1 MKKLILINFIWRKFA
16 ANYNLTGK
24 KTDYIV
30 VGAGLAGVS
39 LALELISRG
48 KRVVLFDCHAPSD
61 SSRVA
66 AGIIHPIVPKGV
78 RSTWMGKTIFPMINQ
93 WYEKWENQL
102 ESTFYQPLS
111 GYQIHPNEDTGLFW
125 QKRSGSPEIHQWL
138 LPLRHETL
146 TGIKSPCGYTPI
158 LQCARLNTLAFLDSA
173 LAWLRHQIDVR
184 NEEFKYEYLKEKA
197 GKWQYCGE
205 TALGVVFCEG
215 IRAIENPWFRHLHF
229 HPTGGDIL
237 TVSFQEALPQALYKN
252 RTWLVPDGTGNWLAG
267 STFHKGSLETTP
279 NHEDAESL
287 IKQLKSWTSIPF
299 ELIHHRRG
307 IRPTVE
313 GRRPYLGEHHS
324 DKGIYIYNGLGSKGS
339 SLIPWLSPMM
349 ADFICHGQKLHP
361 ETDINRFVL

>member
-1 MKKLILINFIWRKFA
+1 MLCFEFLLIYL
-16 ANYNLTGK
+16 NLKDT
-24 KTDYIV
+24 
-30 VGAGLAGVS
+30 
-39 LALELISRG
+39 
-48 KRVVLFDCHAPSD
+48 
-61 SSRVA
+61 
-66 AGIIHPIVPKGV
+66 
-78 RSTWMGKTIFPMINQ
+78 
-93 WYEKWENQL
+93 
-102 ESTFYQPLS
+102 
-111 GYQIHPNEDTGLFW
+111 HPNEDTGLFW

-146 TGIKSPCGYTPI
+146 TGIKSPYGYTPI

-184 NEEFKYEYLKEKA
+184 NEEFKYEYLKKKA

-215 IRAIENPWFRHLHF
+215 IRAIENPWFSHLHF

-279 NHEDAESL
+279 NHEDADSL

>member
-1 MKKLILINFIWRKFA
+1 M
-16 ANYNLTGK
+16 TGK

-78 RSTWMGKTIFPMINQ
+78 RSTWMGKTIFPMINK

-313 GRRPYLGEHHS
+313 GRRPYLGELHS

>member
-1 MKKLILINFIWRKFA
+1 M
-16 ANYNLTGK
+16 
-24 KTDYIV
+24 
-30 VGAGLAGVS
+30 
-39 LALELISRG
+39 
-48 KRVVLFDCHAPSD
+48 LFDCHAPSD

>member
-1 MKKLILINFIWRKFA
+1 M
-16 ANYNLTGK
+16 TGK